1 MSTPTTS
8 TDTDIIRQ
16 MEDRRYAAM
25 IAADAT
31 ALGELLAEDLR
42 YTHSNTVVDTKASL
56 MELLSSGKLSYRAA
70 RPVIDDIFRYGD
82 AAVVTGSMELDVS
95 VGGADRTVR
104 GRFTNV
110 WVNKDGRW
118 QFAAWQ
124 STPSPTPA

>member
-1 MSTPTTS
+1 MS

-25 IAADAT
+25 IAADAA
-31 ALGELLAEDLR
+31 ALDELLADDLR

-56 MELLSSGKLSYRAA
+56 MDLLTSGKLSYRAA

-124 STPSPTPA
+124 STPSPTPS